1 MAPELAGGVPT
12 GGGASGACAGAG
24 GGAGASAA
32 AASAKVLGKRR
43 RAGRTE
49 VLVKHPGGGE
59 SQWQPIKS
67 VSAAALAEYEV
78 KRQRQQLQQSRMGG
92 AAKPAKQPQAVE
104 ADGADPA
111 DERMPFRLLAQR
123 RFETGQRYLVHW
135 EGHSVTDASWE
146 SAKRIN
152 NPAMVADFEAAVK
165 RARSHT
171 EVQLRS
177 GLFSLASLGF
187 ARARPYLGP
196 SVRNADGTER
206 LPARE
211 HMALSTARSGAN
223 PPSSAG
229 LSRNA
234 PQRRKPTPGTAAPG
248 GGAQYGAISGG
259 GAELGGAGGGALL
272 DDPTTSSRGLA
283 PLGGLLKRRRL
294 ANAAAYAEDEPHVTD
309 SALDSLF
316 EALYAYITP
325 TLS

>member
-1 MAPELAGGVPT
+1 MAAAPGASPRARYPLRIDVAKPAVVYQPSFGKPSPSRPMAPELAGGVPT

-104 ADGADPA
+104 ADGADPT

-196 SVRNADGTER
+196 SARNADGTER

-211 HMALSTARSGAN
+211 HMALSTARGGAN
-223 PPSSAG
+223 PPSSTG

-234 PQRRKPTPGTAAPG
+234 PQRRKPTP
-248 GGAQYGAISGG
+248 
-259 GAELGGAGGGALL
+259 L
-272 DDPTTSSRGLA
+272 
-283 PLGGLLKRRRL
+283 
-294 ANAAAYAEDEPHVTD
+294 
-309 SALDSLF
+309 SL
-316 EALYAYITP
+316 IHI
-325 TLS
+325 